1 MTSLKTRLA
10 LELLNKRSQR
20 KGLSKGFTLVELM
33 IVIVIVGVLSAVAL
47 PSFLGQQNKA
57 KLTEATSKVSAIL
70 KSAHADYQMSSD
82 EDDAVNGALL
92 ASAQSNAAG
101 RFFYGIYD
109 PAGAAQLAA
118 DNDDNALILTQDANN
133 EIILI
138 VGADPQG
145 GTQGGAAVTPPG
157 IDQALVN
164 AATANPPTAGRVYG
178 CINLNTG
185 QIDVDNVFKDTVDA
199 NVNGAETLTQSGLD
213 CSTV

>member
-1 MTSLKTRLA
+1 MTSLKTRLT

-92 ASAQSNAAG
+92 ASSQSNAAG
-101 RFFYGIYD
+101 RFFYGVFD
-109 PAGAAQLAA
+109 AAGNEQLAA
-118 DNDDNALILTQDANN
+118 DNNDNALILTQDANN

-138 VGADPQG
+138 VGADPAG
-145 GTQGGAAVTPPG
+145 GNDANGAVTVA
-157 IDQALVN
+157 DTDAALVTS
-164 AATANPPTAGRVYG
+164 ASTAPLARGRVYG

-185 QIDVDNVFKDTVDA
+185 QIDVDNTFKDTVDA